1 MNFRVC
7 NKLLLLFLLMLVDFH
22 TAKED
27 FLAVSMLLWQLT
39 EGSLMGNLLGN
50 LLGSQT
56 DDRTDTHTNGDEPGG
71 P

>member
-27 FLAVSMLLWQLT
+27 FLAVSMLLGQLT
-39 EGSLMGNLLGN
+39 KGSLMGN